1 MGVYPGFTSKQFGRK
16 NSSINYGIMFIGFNA
31 AGLIGPIIMGR
42 IYSGTGAY
50 SLAFI
55 IALVFALLGFSLTFV
70 LISSIKNELYFDIST
85 FALINGVDA
94 VNRINC
100 DI

>member
-1 MGVYPGFTSKQFGRK
+1 MTDAIALGIPTVREERPVLAPRRPTRK
-16 NSSINYGIMFIGFNA
+16 IRVGDLHVGGDAPIIGFNA

-70 LISSIKNELYFDIST
+70 YDKLNKK
-85 FALINGVDA
+85 
-94 VNRINC
+94 
-100 DI
+100 